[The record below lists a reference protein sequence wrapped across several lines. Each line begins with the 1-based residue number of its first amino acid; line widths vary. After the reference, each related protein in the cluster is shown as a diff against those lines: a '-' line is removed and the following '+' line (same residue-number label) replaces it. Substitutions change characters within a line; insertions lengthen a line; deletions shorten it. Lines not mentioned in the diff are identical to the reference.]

1 MIGLLMLG
9 ALLGL
14 FSGVVPG
21 PYSAMIAAAALQRG
35 FWAGFQLAVLPVV
48 TESLVMAVAAFS
60 LSRLPEGILRVMGI
74 TGGLAIFY
82 LAGRTWKRSRDP
94 NPPRD
99 DDDAGGRDLAASVAL
114 ALLSPAPWVF
124 WLLVGAPIFLAAWRD
139 GWGPAVAFLGSFVT
153 CLVAVHVALA
163 ALAGYGHR
171 RLPDAWHRRLLVTA
185 TVALGLVGVGLVWQ
199 SWAGNFQRMV
209 KGSEEIQRLMRDDSR

>member
-1 MIGLLMLG
+1 VIGPLVLG

-21 PYSAMIAAAALQRG
+21 PYSAMIATTALERG
-35 FWAGFQLAVLPVV
+35 FRAGLELALLPVA
-48 TESLVMAVAAFS
+48 TESLVMAVAAFA

-74 TGGLAIFY
+74 TGGLLILY
-82 LAGRTWKRSRDP
+82 MAGRTWKRSRDP
-94 NPPRD
+94 NPPQ
-99 DDDAGGRDLAASVAL
+99 DDAAAEGRDLAASVAL

-139 GWGPAVAFLGSFVT
+139 GLGPALAFLGSFVA

-199 SWAGNFQRMV
+199 SWVGNFQRMV
-209 KGSEEIQRLMRDDSR
+209 RGSEEIQRLVPDAPR